1 MGANDSTES
10 KGTQMKLREILL
22 GLPRRYKRLLQ
33 VFADIFLV
41 WLSLWLAFIVR
52 LGADHRVDLFGEQ
65 RWLFVIA
72 PLIAIPLFIRFG
84 MYRAVMR
91 FVGKEVLVAIAKAVT
106 VSALVFA
113 LAIYW
118 FQDDTAAVPRSLV
131 VNYWW
136 VSIITIGG
144 LRLLMRQYF
153 LGDWLG
159 NSAYM
164 PFIKQ
169 SDHLPRVAIYGAGS
183 AGNQLVAALRMGKSM
198 RPVAFIDDDDAIA
211 TRTIAGLKVYKPK
224 HIQQMIDLTGVTQVL
239 LAMPSATRARRREV
253 LAELEPF
260 ALHVRSIPGFMD
272 LASGR
277 VKVQD
282 LQEVDIAD
290 LLGRDPVAPQM
301 ELFERCINEK
311 VVMVTGA
318 GGSIGSEL
326 CRQILAS
333 GATTLILFEHSEFN
347 LYSIQQELETRVCK
361 EALRVRLIP
370 ILGSIRNIKRL
381 REVMS
386 TWRVNTVY
394 HAAAYKHV
402 PMVEHNTAEGILN
415 NVIGTLNTAQAAIA
429 ADVEHFVLIST
440 DKAVRPTNIM
450 GSTKRLAEMVLQAL
464 SKELS
469 TQMFMDPADE
479 QSYINSTR
487 FTMVRFGNVLGSSGS
502 VIPLFR
508 EQIKRG
514 GPVTV
519 THPKMTR
526 YFMTIPEASQLVI
539 QAGAMGQG
547 GDVFV
552 LDMGEPVKIVEL
564 AEKMINLT
572 GLTVRSES
580 NPSGEIAIEFSGL
593 RPGEK
598 LYEELLIGDNVS
610 PTEHAMIM
618 RADEEFLPWDKLQ
631 LVLQELLA
639 AVDSGDC
646 VLIRQILRETV
657 DGYIPQGELVDWVH
671 NQKKL
676 SVPDAVAD

>member
-1 MGANDSTES
+1 
-10 KGTQMKLREILL
+10 MKFKDRLL

-33 VFADIFLV
+33 VFTDSVLL
-41 WLSLWLAFIVR
+41 WLALWLAFVVR
-52 LGADHRVDLFGEQ
+52 LGLDYPVAPLGEHL
-65 RWLFVIA
+65 WMFSA
-72 PLIAIPLFIRFG
+72 ATLIAIPLFVHFG

-91 FVGKEVLVAIAKAVT
+91 YAGKELLVSIAKAVT
-106 VSALVFA
+106 ISALVFA
-113 LAIYW
+113 LAVYW
-118 FQDDTAAVPRSLV
+118 FQPQETTIPRSLV
-131 VNYWW
+131 LNYWW
-136 VSIITIGG
+136 LSIVILGG

-153 LGDWLG
+153 LGDWL
-159 NSAYM
+159 AAVPYV
-164 PFIKQ
+164 PFVKHINE
-169 SDHLPRVAIYGAGS
+169 LPRVAIYGAGS
-183 AGNQLVAALRMGKSM
+183 SGNQLLVALRMGKSM
-198 RPVAFIDDDDAIA
+198 RPVAFIDDDDSIA

-224 HIQQMIDLTGVTQVL
+224 HIQQMIEQTGATQVL
-239 LAMPSATRARRREV
+239 LAMPSETRARRREV
-253 LAELEPF
+253 LASLESFP
-260 ALHVRSIPGFMD
+260 LHVRSVPGIMD

-277 VKVQD
+277 VKVED

-290 LLGRDPVAPQM
+290 LLGRDPVAPQVD
-301 ELFERCINEK
+301 LFERCINGK

-347 LYSIQQELETRVCK
+347 LYSIQKELDARVCK
-361 EALRVRLIP
+361 EALDVRVVP
-370 ILGSIRNIKRL
+370 ILGSIRQVKRL

-386 TWRVNTVY
+386 AWKVNTVY

-402 PMVEHNTAEGILN
+402 PMVEHNTVEGILN

-429 ADVEHFVLIST
+429 EQVEHFVLIST

-450 GSTKRLAEMVLQAL
+450 GCTKRLAEMVLQAL
-464 SKELS
+464 SKEASSSLFTSLS
-469 TQMFMDPADE
+469 DKQTYP
-479 QSYINSTR
+479 NNTR

-508 EQIKRG
+508 EQIKQG

-552 LDMGEPVKIVEL
+552 LDMGEPVKIIEL

-580 NPSGEIAIEFSGL
+580 NPSGEVAVEFSGL

-610 PTEHAMIM
+610 PTVHSMIM
-618 RADEEFLPWDKLQ
+618 RADEDFLPWSELS
-631 LVLQELLA
+631 VLLRDLLD
-639 AVDSGDC
+639 AVEHGDC
-646 VLIRQILRETV
+646 VLIRQLLRQTV
-657 DGYIPQGELVDWVH
+657 DGYEPQGELVDLLF
-671 NQKKL
+671 NQSKL
-676 SVPDAVAD
+676 SVVDMPHSAGFSG